1 MGITNKFLNNKN
13 RKGKMN
19 GALFDK
25 ILFAFLIILIILLT
39 SMIMITE
46 SSIVS
51 IVCVFSVI
59 TFASFIIHH
68 WTGE

>member
-13 RKGKMN
+13 RRGKMN
-19 GALFDK
+19 GEIFDI
-25 ILFAFLIILIILLT
+25 ILLGVLIILIILLT
-39 SMIMITE
+39 STIMITDT
-46 SSIVS
+46 SIVS

-68 WTGE
+68 WAGE